1 MRSVCVSLGFVIRKI
16 PKLMIQGHGFAPMR
30 HGALRVAR
38 RCLCKSLLG
47 LLVLERVQE
56 RDAFLNCGL
65 HVGGA
70 TRREIHFAK
79 LIGRERPGGL
89 IRPDPRRIKEKKKQQ
104 ESDERD
110 QGSLVAQGASPFQA
124 VVILPPVVAFGGDK
138 AFDAQPLQKLDAASA
153 REIQWAW
160 SGSSK
165 QVR

>member
-1 MRSVCVSLGFVIRKI
+1 
-16 PKLMIQGHGFAPMR
+16 MIQGHGFGPMR
-30 HGALRVAR
+30 HCALRVAR
-38 RCLCKSLLG
+38 RCLCKRLLG

-65 HVGGA
+65 HVGGS

-110 QGSLVAQGASPFQA
+110 QGSLVAQVASPPA
-124 VVILPPVVAFGGDK
+124 GCDSTSGLCLLAEIKLLTRGHCGSWTRFG
-138 AFDAQPLQKLDAASA
+138 
-153 REIQWAW
+153 
-160 SGSSK
+160 
-165 QVR
+165 